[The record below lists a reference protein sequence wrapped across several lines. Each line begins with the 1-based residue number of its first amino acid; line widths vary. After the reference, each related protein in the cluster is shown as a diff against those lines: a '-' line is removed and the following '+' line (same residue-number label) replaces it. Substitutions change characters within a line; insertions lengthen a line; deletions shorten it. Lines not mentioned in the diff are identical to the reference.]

1 MLYVLTPFVPSLLD
15 SDVVVLL
22 GVGVGIMDSVVFDLR
37 KCGNIDLYSVRK
49 RRPPHIALTSPA
61 HGVLHS

>member
-1 MLYVLTPFVPSLLD
+1 MLALFFPSLLD

-22 GVGVGIMDSVVFDLR
+22 GVGVEFVESVAFDLM